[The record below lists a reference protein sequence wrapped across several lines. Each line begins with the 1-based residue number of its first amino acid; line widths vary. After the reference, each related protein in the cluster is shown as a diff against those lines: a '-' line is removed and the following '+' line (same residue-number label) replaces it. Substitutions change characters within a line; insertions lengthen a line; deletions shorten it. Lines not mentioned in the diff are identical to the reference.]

1 MNFHTLG
8 GYITW
13 KMQPVPNRKQ
23 TLLIVVAL
31 FCTYFIWGSTY
42 LAIRFGIE
50 SFPPF
55 LLAGV
60 RFTVAGIILYIALRF
75 YGIPN
80 PNKLQWLSAGVVG
93 ILLPAMGNGTVCYV
107 QQTVSS
113 SVAALSI
120 ATVPIWMAIFSTWW
134 GHHITKREWLGIT
147 IGFVGILLLNIG
159 GSLHGDL
166 VSALL
171 LIFAAAT
178 WSFGSVWSKHLSMP
192 SGLMAAACQM
202 VVGGIAL
209 LLVSTFAGESWPQTI
224 SARSWGAMVF
234 LVGLGSLATYSAY
247 QWLLKNVR
255 PLVATSNTFI
265 NPIVAFVVGILFA
278 NEQIAHNEYI
288 ALAVILVGV
297 VLILTANSEKETI

>member
-1 MNFHTLG
+1 M
-8 GYITW
+8 
-13 KMQPVPNRKQ
+13 PNRKQ
-23 TLLIVVAL
+23 SLLIIVAL

-55 LLAGV
+55 LMAGL
-60 RFTVAGIILYIALRF
+60 RFTVAGIILYLVLRF
-75 YGIPN
+75 YGVPN
-80 PNKLQWLSAGVVG
+80 PNKLQWISAGVVG

-134 GHHITKREWLGIT
+134 GHHITMREWFGIA
-147 IGFVGILLLNIG
+147 IGFGGILLLNIG

-166 VSALL
+166 GSALL
-171 LIFAAAT
+171 LIFAAAS
-178 WSFGSVWSKHLSMP
+178 WSFGSVWSKHLPMP
-192 SGLMAAACQM
+192 SGLMGAACQM
-202 VVGGIAL
+202 TVGGMAL
-209 LLVSTFAGESWPQTI
+209 LMVSTIAGESWPQTI
-224 SARSWGAMVF
+224 STKSWGAMVF
-234 LVGLGSLATYSAY
+234 LVVLSSLAAYTAY

-255 PLVATSNTFI
+255 PLVAASNTFV

-278 NEQIAHNEYI
+278 NEQIANNEYI

-297 VLILTANSEKETI
+297 MLILTANNEKETT